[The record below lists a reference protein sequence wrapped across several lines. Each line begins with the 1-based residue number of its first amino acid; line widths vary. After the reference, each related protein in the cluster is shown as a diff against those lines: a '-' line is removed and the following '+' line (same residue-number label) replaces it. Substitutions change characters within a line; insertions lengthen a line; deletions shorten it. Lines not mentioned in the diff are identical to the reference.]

1 MQTLN
6 SRKWRH
12 FSLVILL
19 GLLIGGLTISARPLP
34 GRADDAVDSPDGAF
48 SEAIALTQ
56 KRTVKIYG
64 AGIGR
69 SPAYATGLLVSA
81 QGEILTGNGV
91 YLAAENL
98 RVTLPDGNTYPAQIV
113 RRSQTLQVA
122 LLKIE
127 ATTPDFFDVPEKPV
141 AGKGDW
147 ILAISNAFK
156 VADGAEPLSVN
167 IGILSLRTRLDARR
181 GFNDFPYDGDVYLYD
196 AITSNPGAG
205 GGAVVNS
212 EGKLVGMIG
221 RVIEGKTTNTRLN
234 YAVPADM
241 LKKFLVGEEAPPST
255 PESTSN
261 ATKAE
266 LGIRLFGL
274 GGRKSPAY
282 IDRVLPGS
290 AAAGAGLKTDDLVVS
305 IAGQVVR
312 DGGDFKRV
320 ADTLRP
326 GVEITIEVKRKAA
339 LLSIKLTPGEA
350 K

>member
-1 MQTLN
+1 M
-6 SRKWRH
+6 
-12 FSLVILL
+12 
-19 GLLIGGLTISARPLP
+19 
-34 GRADDAVDSPDGAF
+34 
-48 SEAIALTQ
+48 
-56 KRTVKIYG
+56 
-64 AGIGR
+64 
-69 SPAYATGLLVSA
+69 
-81 QGEILTGNGV
+81 
-91 YLAAENL
+91 
-98 RVTLPDGNTYPAQIV
+98 
-113 RRSQTLQVA
+113 
-122 LLKIE
+122 
-127 ATTPDFFDVPEKPV
+127 
-141 AGKGDW
+141 
-147 ILAISNAFK
+147 
-156 VADGAEPLSVN
+156 
-167 IGILSLRTRLDARR
+167 
-181 GFNDFPYDGDVYLYD
+181 
-196 AITSNPGAG
+196 
-205 GGAVVNS
+205 VNS
-212 EGKLVGMIG
+212 EGKLVGMVG